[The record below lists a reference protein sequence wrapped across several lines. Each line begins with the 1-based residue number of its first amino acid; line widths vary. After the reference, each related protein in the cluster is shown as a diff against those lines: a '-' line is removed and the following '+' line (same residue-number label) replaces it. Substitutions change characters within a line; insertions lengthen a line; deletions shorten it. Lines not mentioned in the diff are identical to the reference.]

1 MQSKVIQHKNLRH
14 FFQESV
20 SQALKNQNLRAQEY
34 TIVYLVNLLTSFS
47 RSENLFE
54 IEPTSGGLALKPLAG
69 FYKDAVNAG
78 SDFERDLALQRMGD
92 IALFISGIFSQSLQ
106 NRVVDIDYYVNMG
119 GHAYSCLADV
129 KQRRLNGAALGDIF
143 AELSD
148 KFVGFV
154 DVLGEVGEGMQA
166 PSDAHLLRLYE
177 VWLRTGSK
185 RAQNRLLKQGLQL
198 SPDQGFLKRQH

>member
-1 MQSKVIQHKNLRH
+1 MPSKVIQQKNLRH

-20 SQALKNQNLRAQEY
+20 HQALKNQHLKAQEY

-54 IEPTSGGLALKPLAG
+54 LEPSSGGLALKPLAG
-69 FYKDAVNAG
+69 FYKDAVNAN

-92 IALFISGIFSQSLQ
+92 IALFIAGIFSQSLQ
-106 NRVVDIDYYVNMG
+106 SKAVDVDYYVNMG
-119 GHAYSCLADV
+119 GHAYGYLADI
-129 KQRRLNGAALGDIF
+129 KQRKLNGAALGDIF
-143 AELSD
+143 SELSD

-154 DVLGEVGEGMQA
+154 DVLGEVGEGLSTA
-166 PSDAHLLRLYE
+166 SHTELLRLYE

-185 RAQNRLLKQGLQL
+185 RAQNQLLKHGLQV
-198 SPDQGFLKRQH
+198 SMDQGFLNKRH

>member
-1 MQSKVIQHKNLRH
+1 MPSKVIQHNNLRH

-20 SQALKNQNLRAQEY
+20 KQALKNQHLQAQEY

-69 FYKDAVNAG
+69 FYKDAINAG

-106 NRVVDIDYYVNMG
+106 RKAVDIDYYVNMG
-119 GHAYSCLADV
+119 GHAYSYLAEV
-129 KQRRLNGAALGDIF
+129 KQRKLNGAALGEIF
-143 AELSD
+143 TELAD

-166 PSDAHLLRLYE
+166 PSDTGLLRLYE
-177 VWLRTGSK
+177 VWVRTGSR
-185 RAQNRLLKQGLQL
+185 RAQNQLLKQGLQV
-198 SPDQGFLKRQH
+198 SMDQGFLNKRH

>member
-1 MQSKVIQHKNLRH
+1 MPSKVIQHNNLRH

-20 SQALKNQNLRAQEY
+20 QQALKHQNLQAQEY
-34 TIVYLVNLLTSFS
+34 TVVYLVNLLTSFS

-69 FYKDAVNAG
+69 FYKDAINAG
-78 SDFERDLALQRMGD
+78 SDFERDQALQRMGD

-106 NRVVDIDYYVNMG
+106 SKAVDIDYYVNMG
-119 GHAYSCLADV
+119 GHAYSYLAEV
-129 KQRRLNGAALGDIF
+129 KQRKLNGAALGEIF
-143 AELSD
+143 SELAD

-166 PSDAHLLRLYE
+166 PSDTGLLRMYE

-185 RAQNRLLKQGLQL
+185 RAQNQLLKQGLQV
-198 SPDQGFLKRQH
+198 SMDQGFLNKRH

>member
-14 FFQESV
+14 FFQESLN
-20 SQALKNQNLRAQEY
+20 QALKNQHLQAQEI
-34 TIVYLVNLLTSFS
+34 TVVYLVNLLTSFS

-92 IALFISGIFSQSLQ
+92 IALFIAGIFSQSLQ
-106 NRVVDIDYYVNMG
+106 NRLVDIDYYVNMG
-119 GHAYSCLADV
+119 GHAYSYLADV
-129 KQRRLNGAALGDIF
+129 KQRKLNGAALGDIF
-143 AELSD
+143 SELSN

-154 DVLGEVGEGMQA
+154 DVLGEIGEGMQV
-166 PSDAHLLRLYE
+166 PSDTGLLRLYE
-177 VWLRTGSK
+177 VWLRT
-185 RAQNRLLKQGLQL
+185 
-198 SPDQGFLKRQH
+198 

>member
-1 MQSKVIQHKNLRH
+1 MPSKVIQHNNLRH

-20 SQALKNQNLRAQEY
+20 KQALKHQNLHAQEY
-34 TIVYLVNLLTSFS
+34 TVVYLVNLLTSFS

-69 FYKDAVNAG
+69 FYKDAINAG
-78 SDFERDLALQRMGD
+78 SDFERDMALQRMGD

-106 NRVVDIDYYVNMG
+106 SKAVDIDYYVNMG
-119 GHAYSCLADV
+119 GHAYSYLAEV
-129 KQRRLNGAALGDIF
+129 KQRKLNGAALGEIF
-143 AELSD
+143 SELAD

-166 PSDAHLLRLYE
+166 PSDTGLLRLYE

-185 RAQNRLLKQGLQL
+185 RAQSQLLKQGLEV
-198 SPDQGFLKRQH
+198 SMDQGFLNKRH